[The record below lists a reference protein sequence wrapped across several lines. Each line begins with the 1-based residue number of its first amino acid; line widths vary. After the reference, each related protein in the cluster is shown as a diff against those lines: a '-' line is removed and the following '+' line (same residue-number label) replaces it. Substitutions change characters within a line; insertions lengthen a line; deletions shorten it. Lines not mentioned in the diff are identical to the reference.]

1 MEPLQLYFIKAS
13 GLLALFFAVYYVL
26 LRKETFFTGNRWFLL
41 LGLVTSAV
49 FPLLTYTEIIWVDP
63 NPNPIDWSNI
73 PVSDYK
79 TETPPTINW
88 WLITSICY
96 GLGVLY
102 LSGKFI
108 LDLHKLK
115 RMLKGQIS
123 ETINGFTFVNT
134 TENTTP
140 FSFFKTI
147 VYNSTLYSANELN
160 NIVAHEKVHSAQ
172 YHSADVLLS
181 RIFCIVFWFN
191 PLVWLYKKAM
201 LQNLEFIADHHAIQK
216 TANKK
221 EYQFTLLKF
230 TTHQNCVALTNPF
243 YQSLIKKRIVMLNK
257 NQSKKWNSWK
267 YATVVPALV
276 AFFAL
281 FQIEVV
287 AQEKTSTT
295 TSSSTK
301 SQNNFT
307 LAVSDTVKKGKT
319 SEVISKN
326 LPEITDENTSI
337 FINGKKVSK
346 KELEGTNPNDI
357 ATVNV
362 EKNNDKSVI
371 KIFTKESSNT
381 IGSGNIFSSNEVSLD
396 RIDPNNLSVV
406 KKPNNVTVIKQ
417 VTTEKKGIPT
427 DTEVYIDGKRV
438 SALEAESLLPNL
450 ITSVDVTK
458 DDKTKRNSIRIIT
471 KNYIGENGSII
482 ERPQPPVPP
491 VAPKFNFTTPKA
503 PIFPTAPKAPS
514 GVRNYKNEKE
524 WADFDKK
531 MKAFD
536 KKMEAMEP
544 QIKAFEKKM
553 EEFEKQ
559 MKPFNE
565 EMEEFENKMKDFEK
579 AMEAFEAK
587 QKKNN

>member
-1 MEPLQLYFIKAS
+1 MEPLQLYFIKS
-13 GLLALFFAVYYVL
+13 SSLLALFFAVYYVL

-49 FPLLTYTEIIWVDP
+49 FPLFTYTEIIWVDP
-63 NPNPIDWSNI
+63 NPNPIDWSNL
-73 PVSDYK
+73 PVSSYK
-79 TETPPTINW
+79 PEATTTINW
-88 WLITSICY
+88 WLMASICY

-102 LSGKFI
+102 LSGKFV
-108 LDLHKLK
+108 LDIYKLQQ
-115 RMLKGQIS
+115 MLKGQIS

-134 TENTTP
+134 TENTAP

-147 VYNSTLYSANELN
+147 VYNSSLYSANELN
-160 NIVAHEKVHSAQ
+160 NIIDHEKVHSAQ
-172 YHSADVLLS
+172 YHSSDVLLS
-181 RIFCIVFWFN
+181 RIFCIIFWFN
-191 PLVWLYKKAM
+191 PVVWLYKKAM
-201 LQNLEFIADHHAIQK
+201 VQNLEFIADQQAIK
-216 TANKK
+216 KIANKK

-276 AFFAL
+276 AFFTL

-301 SQNNFT
+301 SQNPNT

-337 FINGKKVSK
+337 FINGKKVTK
-346 KELEGTNPNDI
+346 KELDSTNPNDI
-357 ATVNV
+357 ATVNI

-371 KIFTKESSNT
+371 KIFTKENSNT
-381 IGSGNIFSSNEVSLD
+381 IGNGNIFSSNELSLD

-406 KKPNNVTVIKQ
+406 KKENNVTVVKQ
-417 VTTEKKGIPT
+417 IRTEKNGIPE
-427 DTEVYIDGKRV
+427 DTEVYVNDKRV
-438 SALEAESLLPNL
+438 SALEAESLLPST
-450 ITSVDVTK
+450 ITSVNVTK
-458 DDKTKRNSIRIIT
+458 DEQGKRNSIRIIT
-471 KNYIGENGSII
+471 KNYIGEHGSVI

-503 PIFPTAPKAPS
+503 PIFPAAPKAPS

-531 MKAFD
+531 MKTFD

-544 QIKAFEKKM
+544 QMKAFEKKM

-565 EMEEFENKMKDFEK
+565 EMEEFEKKMKDFEK

-587 QKKNN
+587 QSKNN

>member
-41 LGLVTSAV
+41 LGLVISAV

-63 NPNPIDWSNI
+63 NPNPIDWSNL
-73 PVSDYK
+73 PTSSYK
-79 TETPPTINW
+79 TEATPTINW
-88 WLITSICY
+88 WLIASVCY

-108 LDLHKLK
+108 LDLYKLQ

-123 ETINGFTFVNT
+123 ETINGFAFVNT
-134 TENTTP
+134 TENTAP

-147 VYNSTLYSANELN
+147 VYNSSLYSASELN
-160 NIVAHEKVHSAQ
+160 NIIAHEKVHSAQ

-191 PLVWLYKKAM
+191 PFVWLYKKAM
-201 LQNLEFIADHHAIQK
+201 VQNLEFIADHHAIQK

-221 EYQFTLLKF
+221 EYQFTLLKI

-267 YATVVPALV
+267 YTTIVPALV
-276 AFFAL
+276 AFFVL

-287 AQEKTSTT
+287 AQEKISTT
-295 TSSSTK
+295 TSSNTK
-301 SQNNFT
+301 NQNIST

-319 SEVISKN
+319 SELISKN

-337 FINGKKVSK
+337 FINGKKVTK
-346 KELEGTNPNDI
+346 KELDSTNPDDI

-362 EKNNDKSVI
+362 EKDNNKSVI
-371 KIFTKESSNT
+371 KIFTKENSST

-406 KKPNNVTVIKQ
+406 KKENNVTVIKQ
-417 VTTEKKGIPT
+417 IRTEKNGIPE
-427 DTEVYIDGKRV
+427 DTEVYVNDKRV
-438 SALEAESLLPNL
+438 SALEAESLLPST
-450 ITSVDVTK
+450 ITSVNVTK
-458 DDKTKRNSIRIIT
+458 DEQGKRNSIRIIT
-471 KNYIGENGSII
+471 KNYIGENGSVI
-482 ERPQPPVPP
+482 ERPLPPVPP

-503 PIFPTAPKAPS
+503 PIFPAAPKAPS

-531 MKAFD
+531 MQAFD

-559 MKPFNE
+559 MKPFDE
-565 EMEEFENKMKDFEK
+565 EMEEFEKKMKDFEK

>member
-13 GLLALFFAVYYVL
+13 CLLALFFAVYYVL
-26 LRKETFFTGNRWFLL
+26 LRKETFFTGNRWFLSV
-41 LGLVTSAV
+41 GLVTSAV

-63 NPNPIDWSNI
+63 NPNPIDWTNL
-73 PVSDYK
+73 PVLDYK
-79 TETPPTINW
+79 TEAPPTINW
-88 WLITSICY
+88 WLISSICY

-102 LSGKFI
+102 FLGTFI
-108 LDLHKLK
+108 LDTYKLQ
-115 RMLKGQIS
+115 RILKMQVS

-134 TENTTP
+134 TENTAP

-147 VYNSTLYSANELN
+147 VYNSSLYSANELN
-160 NIVAHEKVHSAQ
+160 NIIAHEKVHSAQ

-191 PLVWLYKKAM
+191 PLMWLYKKAM
-201 LQNLEFIADHHAIQK
+201 VQNLEFIADHHAIQK

-221 EYQFTLLKF
+221 EYQFTLLKI

-295 TSSSTK
+295 TSSSTPTQ
-301 SQNNFT
+301 SNNVVIV
-307 LAVSDTVKKGKT
+307 ADTVKKGKT

-326 LPEITDENTSI
+326 LPELNDNNASI
-337 FINGKKVSK
+337 FINGKKVTK
-346 KELEGTNPNDI
+346 KDLDSTNPDDI

-362 EKNNDKSVI
+362 SKDNNKSVI
-371 KIFTKESSNT
+371 EIFTKKDFSAQNGATTFNSNT
-381 IGSGNIFSSNEVSLD
+381 LNLD
-396 RIDPNNLSVV
+396 RIDPSNLNNTSNP
-406 KKPNNVTVIKQ
+406 KTVTVIKQ
-417 VTTEKKGIPT
+417 ITTEKNGIPE
-427 DTEVYIDGKRV
+427 DTEVYVNGKRV
-438 SALEAESLLPNL
+438 SALEAESLLPNT
-450 ITSVDVTK
+450 ITSVNVTK
-458 DDKTKRNSIRIIT
+458 DEQGKRNSIRIIT
-471 KNYIGENGSII
+471 KNYIGENGSVI

-491 VAPKFNFTTPKA
+491 VAPKFNFKTPKA

-565 EMEEFENKMKDFEK
+565 EMEEFEKKMKDFEK

-587 QKKNN
+587 QRKNN

>member
-13 GLLALFFAVYYVL
+13 SLLALFFAVYYVL

-73 PVSDYK
+73 PVSNYK
-79 TETPPTINW
+79 TEAPPTINW
-88 WLITSICY
+88 WLMASICY
-96 GLGVLY
+96 GLGILY
-102 LSGKFI
+102 LAGKFI
-108 LDLHKLK
+108 LDIDKLQQ
-115 RMLKGQIS
+115 MLKGQVS
-123 ETINGFTFVNT
+123 EAINGFTFVNT
-134 TENTTP
+134 TENTAP

-147 VYNSTLYSANELN
+147 VYNSSLYSANELN
-160 NIVAHEKVHSAQ
+160 NIIAHEKVHSAQ

-201 LQNLEFIADHHAIQK
+201 VQNLEFIADHHAIQK
-216 TANKK
+216 TTNKK
-221 EYQFTLLKF
+221 EYQFTLLKI

-301 SQNNFT
+301 SQNPNT

-337 FINGKKVSK
+337 FINGKKVTK
-346 KELEGTNPNDI
+346 KELDSTNPNDI

-371 KIFTKESSNT
+371 KIFTKENSSIVGN
-381 IGSGNIFSSNEVSLD
+381 GNIFSSNEVSLD

-406 KKPNNVTVIKQ
+406 KKENNVTVIKQ
-417 VTTEKKGIPT
+417 IRTEKNGIPE
-427 DTEVYIDGKRV
+427 DTEVYVNDKRV
-438 SALEAESLLPNL
+438 SALEAESLLPST
-450 ITSVDVTK
+450 ITSVNVTK
-458 DDKTKRNSIRIIT
+458 DEQGKRNSIRIIT
-471 KNYIGENGSII
+471 KNYIGEHGSVI

-491 VAPKFNFTTPKA
+491 VAPTFNFTTPKA
-503 PIFPTAPKAPS
+503 PIFPAAPKAPP

-524 WADFDKK
+524 WVDFDKK

-553 EEFEKQ
+553 QEFEKQ

-565 EMEEFENKMKDFEK
+565 EMEEFEKKMKDFEK